1 MLPEQIKNYRD
12 VISLKDGVSVL
23 LRPMTPED
31 SQGLIGLFSPVSDDD
46 FRYLRDDVRDPR
58 VIQSWCESL
67 DYTYVVPLLAV
78 VKNQVV
84 GQATLHLRHG
94 PERHIG
100 EVRIFL
106 AKGFRQRGLGT
117 RMLNKLIDL
126 ARRMGLQVLVAEVV
140 ADQSKVVR
148 AFQNMGFQ
156 LRCTFED
163 YFMMP
168 DGDTRDVAVLFL
180 KLKPKKDNF

>member
-12 VISLKDGVSVL
+12 MISLKDGVSVL

-31 SQGLIGLFSPVSDDD
+31 AQGLIGLFSPVSDDD

-58 VIQSWCESL
+58 VIQSWCDNL
-67 DYTYVVPLLAV
+67 DYSRVLPLLAL

-84 GQATLHLRHG
+84 GQATLHIHHG

-100 EVRIFL
+100 KVRIFL

-117 RMLNKLIDL
+117 RMLNRLIDL
-126 ARRMGLQVLVAEVV
+126 ARRMGLQLLVAEIV
-140 ADQSKVVR
+140 ADQSKVIK
-148 AFQNMGFQ
+148 AFQHLGFQ
-156 LRCTFED
+156 IGCTFED
-163 YFMMP
+163 YFMLP
-168 DGDTRDVAVLFL
+168 DGDTRDVTVLFL
-180 KLKPKKDNF
+180 KLQNKKHHF